1 MTRAEGGTRDD
12 AGPGGDGEDLVVR
25 LSADP
30 QALREYIARR
40 DAEMRELLRQNGDLE
55 RFRGLTLDVVR
66 SLGDAASRAGQ
77 PSR

>member
-1 MTRAEGGTRDD
+1 MTRAEGGTRND

-40 DAEMRELLRQNGDLE
+40 DAEMRELRRFVTLAAGCAEAVLQGSERLRN
-55 RFRGLTLDVVR
+55 TV
-66 SLGDAASRAGQ
+66 
-77 PSR
+77 